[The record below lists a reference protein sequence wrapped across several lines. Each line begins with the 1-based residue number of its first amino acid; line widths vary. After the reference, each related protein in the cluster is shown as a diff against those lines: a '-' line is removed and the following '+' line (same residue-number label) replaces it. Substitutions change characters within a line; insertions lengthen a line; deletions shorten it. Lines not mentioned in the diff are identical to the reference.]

1 LALNVKILQQFLRG
15 KIFMTNATNVKETK
29 NNPEFAIQRIYLRD
43 LSFEMPNVP
52 EVFRT
57 EWTPEV
63 NMDLN
68 TSWNK
73 LEEDVYEAVLR
84 ATVSVKLKEK
94 VAFLIEAQYAG
105 IFTIKHFSKDQMGS
119 MLGSYCPTVLF
130 PYVREVISETISRAS
145 MPPLY
150 LAPINFDA
158 LYQQQ
163 MAKEKEKEKEKKE

>member
-1 LALNVKILQQFLRG
+1 
-15 KIFMTNATNVKETK
+15 MTNATNAANVNETK

-57 EWTPEV
+57 EWTPAV

-68 TSWNK
+68 TNWNK
-73 LEEDVYEAVLR
+73 LEEDVYETVLR

-94 VAFLIEAQYAG
+94 AAFLIEVQYAG
-105 IFTIKHFSKDQMGS
+105 IFTIKNFSKDQMGA

-130 PYVREVISETISRAS
+130 PYVRTVISETISSAS

-163 MAKEKEKEKEKKE
+163 LAKEKEKEKQG